1 MAKKIKIIG
10 VLTSGGDAPG
20 MNAAIRAVVRT
31 AYAHDIKVLG
41 IMSGYQGL
49 IEGKMKELNIRSV
62 AKIIDKPGTEL
73 YSARCEEFRH
83 EPGIQRAVDVCK
95 EYQIDGIIGIGG
107 DGTFRG
113 LQDLSRHG
121 ISCIG
126 LPGTIDNDISCTD
139 YTIGYDTA
147 LNTVVNAV
155 DCLRATSESHKRCS
169 VLEIMGN
176 TAGDLT
182 LYGGI
187 ATGATAIVLPER
199 EFDFQK
205 DIIDRIV
212 SARNAGKVHFIVLVA
227 EGAFKDNRAKG
238 SKAYLPQDGI
248 ADVHQLAKCIGCS
261 TQELISANGKQG
273 FAACIKLCPRTGADC
288 PNSANLVPGL
298 GDDAAAAADAAAKE
312 KAPAIAQKKAIS
324 EADAYQKLYWE
335 ELFNIFKNDDQY
347 TYIPGVETRGNV
359 LGHIQRGGIP
369 TYKDR
374 YVASKMGE
382 YAVNI
387 IAEGATNRVVAIKN
401 DKYVDYDIQEA
412 LKQPKSFELGDYETA
427 MILSV

>member
-1 MAKKIKIIG
+1 MAKEIKIIG

-41 IMSGYQGL
+41 ISSGYQGL

-73 YSARCEEFRH
+73 YSARCEEFRY
-83 EPGIQRAVDVCK
+83 ESGIQRAVDVCK

-126 LPGTIDNDISCTD
+126 IPGTIDNDISCTD

-187 ATGATAIVLPER
+187 ATGATAIILPER
-199 EFDFQK
+199 EFDFHK

-212 SARNAGKVHFIVLVA
+212 AARNAGKVHFIVLVA
-227 EGAFKDNRAKG
+227 EGVFKDNRAKG
-238 SKAYLPQDGI
+238 SKAYLPQYGI
-248 ADVHQLAKCIGCS
+248 NDVHKLSKCIEYA
-261 TQELISANGKQG
+261 TQELVCSDGRKG
-273 FAACIKLCPRTGADC
+273 FAECLKFNPNRIDGCECPEV
-288 PNSANLVPGL
+288 VPGL
-298 GDDAAAAADAAAKE
+298 GDDAAAEADVIAKE
-312 KAPAIAQKKAIS
+312 KMAAYAQEKGITE
-324 EADAYQKLYWE
+324 EAAYKKLYWE
-335 ELFNIFKNDDQY
+335 ALLQIFKTSEKY
-347 TYIPGVETRGNV
+347 SYIPGVETRGNV

-387 IAEGATNRVVAIKN
+387 MAEGATNRVVAIKE
-401 DKYVDYDIQEA
+401 DKYVDFDIQQA
-412 LKQPKSFELGDYETA
+412 LKLPKSLDLSDYDTA